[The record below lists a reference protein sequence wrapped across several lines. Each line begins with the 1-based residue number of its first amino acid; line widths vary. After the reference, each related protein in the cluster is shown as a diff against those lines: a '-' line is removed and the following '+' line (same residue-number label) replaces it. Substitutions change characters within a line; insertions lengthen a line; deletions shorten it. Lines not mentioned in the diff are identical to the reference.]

1 MNYNKV
7 LMIIGAIIIVIGGI
21 LLIASDQPSNKA
33 LAAPGI
39 MVLSLGSLTLAVTS
53 LISPKKK

>member
-1 MNYNKV
+1 
-7 LMIIGAIIIVIGGI
+7 MIVGAIIIVIGGI
-21 LLIASDQPSNKA
+21 LLIASGQPSNKA